1 MTLAHLGAML
11 GLAAGAGGWLVV
23 ARLGGL
29 RRPSLESRLVPY
41 LRDLPLV
48 QRRLSPD
55 VAPSD
60 SPTTAAAALLGP
72 GLRRAAAALEQVM
85 GGAAAIRRKL
95 DRCGTD
101 MTLEQFRISQVTWG
115 VAGFC
120 ACAALGVVSSLH
132 QPGHAIGWLIV
143 SGVAGACGVVLR
155 DNRLSSDVRRREER
169 ILAEFPTVADLLA
182 LSVAAGEG
190 ANAALERVVRTCHGE
205 LSKDLSRVLGESR
218 TGTSMSLALDGLAS
232 RTGLPVVARF
242 AEGFAVALERGTP
255 LADVL
260 HAQAA
265 DVREAGR
272 RALIEVGARN
282 EVAMMVPVVFLVL
295 LVTVLFAFWPGLIGL
310 RLVAP

>member
-1 MTLAHLGAML
+1 MTLGHLGAML
-11 GLAAGAGGWLVV
+11 GFAAGVGGWLVV
-23 ARLGGL
+23 ARVGGL
-29 RRPSLESRLVPY
+29 RRPSLESRMIPY
-41 LRDLPLV
+41 LRDLPQV
-48 QRRLSPD
+48 HRRLSPE

-72 GLRRAAAALEQVM
+72 GLRRSAAALEQVM

-95 DRCGTD
+95 ERAGADT
-101 MTLEQFRISQVTWG
+101 TLEQFRVSQVTWG
-115 VAGFC
+115 LAGFC
-120 ACAALGVVSSLH
+120 ACAALGIVSSLR
-132 QPGHAIGWLIV
+132 QPGHAVGWLIV
-143 SGVAGACGVVLR
+143 SCVAGASGVILR

-190 ANAALERVVRTCHGE
+190 ATAALERVVRTCRGE
-205 LSKDLSRVLGESR
+205 LSKDLSRVLAESR
-218 TGTSMSLALDGLAS
+218 TGSPMSLALDGLARRS
-232 RTGLPVVARF
+232 GLPVVARF

-260 HAQAA
+260 HSQAA

-272 RALIEVGARN
+272 RALIEAGARK

-295 LVTVLFAFWPGLIGL
+295 PVTVLFAFWPGLIGL

>member
-1 MTLAHLGAML
+1 MTLAILGGML

-23 ARLGGL
+23 ARTGRL
-29 RRPSLESRLVPY
+29 RRPTLESRLVPY
-41 LRDLPLV
+41 LRDLPQV

-60 SPTTAAAALLGP
+60 SPTTAAAALLAP

-85 GGAAAIRRKL
+85 GGATAIRRKL
-95 DRCGTD
+95 ARCGAD

-120 ACAALGVVSSLH
+120 ACAAVGVVSSLH

-143 SGVAGACGVVLR
+143 SSVAGACGVVLR
-155 DNRLSSDVRRREER
+155 DNKLSSDVRRREER

-190 ANAALERVVRTCHGE
+190 AGAALERVVHTCHGE
-205 LSKDLSRVLGESR
+205 LSKDLARVLAESR
-218 TGTSMSLALDGLAS
+218 TGTPMSQALDRLAS

-255 LADVL
+255 LAAVL
-260 HAQAA
+260 QAQAA

-295 LVTVLFAFWPGLIGL
+295 PVTVLFAFWPGLIGL

>member
-1 MTLAHLGAML
+1 MTLAVLGGML
-11 GLAAGAGGWLVV
+11 GLVAGMGCWLVV
-23 ARLGGL
+23 ALMIRP

-41 LRDLPLV
+41 LRDLPQV

-55 VAPSD
+55 IAPSD

-72 GLRRAAAALEQVM
+72 GLRRAAAALEQVL
-85 GGAAAIRRKL
+85 GGAASIRRKL
-95 DRCGTD
+95 ERCGTD
-101 MTLEQFRISQVTWG
+101 LTLEQFRISQVTWG

-120 ACAALGVVSSLH
+120 ACAALGIVSSLH
-132 QPGHAIGWLIV
+132 QPGHVIGWLIV

-169 ILAEFPTVADLLA
+169 MLAEFPTVADLLA

-190 ANAALERVVRTCHGE
+190 ATAALERVVRTCHGE
-205 LSKDLSRVLGESR
+205 LSKDLSRVLAESR
-218 TGTSMSLALDGLAS
+218 TGTPMSQALDRLAS

-295 LVTVLFAFWPGLIGL
+295 PVTVLFAFWPGVIGL

>member
-1 MTLAHLGAML
+1 MTLAHVGATL

-23 ARLGGL
+23 ARVGGL

-41 LRDLPLV
+41 LRDLPQM
-48 QRRLSPD
+48 QRRLTPD
-55 VAPSD
+55 LTPSD
-60 SPTTAAAALLGP
+60 SPTSAAAALLGP
-72 GLRRAAAALEQVM
+72 GLRRTATALEQVM

-95 DRCGTD
+95 ERSGSDL
-101 MTLEQFRISQVTWG
+101 TLEQFRVSQVTWG
-115 VAGFC
+115 LAGFC
-120 ACAALGVVSSLH
+120 GCVALGVIASLH

-143 SGVAGACGVVLR
+143 SAVAGACGVILR
-155 DNRLSSDVRRREER
+155 DNRLTSDVRRREER

-190 ANAALERVVRTCHGE
+190 ATAALERVVRTCRGE
-205 LSKDLSRVLGESR
+205 LAKDLSRVLAESR
-218 TGTSMSLALDGLAS
+218 TGTPMSLALDGLAR

-242 AEGFAVALERGTP
+242 AEGFSVALERGTP

-272 RALIEVGARN
+272 RALIELGSRK
-282 EVAMMVPVVFLVL
+282 EVAMMIPVVFLVL
-295 LVTVLFAFWPGLIGL
+295 PVTVLFAFWPGLIGL